1 MPLNI
6 NRRQFFLKSSKGL
19 IASTTSSL
27 SIKSFGAVFD
37 YARETKLVDSG
48 LSTKQWDM
56 LFAVQNHL
64 FPSEPGIPGAQDIN
78 ALAYFRSIITDP
90 EYDQNDRVFAKT
102 GLIELEALSNKM
114 MKLSFIELS
123 TEQKEQVLRIFEKQ
137 VNGYP
142 WITTQLN
149 YILEALLTDPLY
161 GGNPNEIGWKWLEHT
176 PGFPRPNIQYFDL

>member
-1 MPLNI
+1 M
-6 NRRQFFLKSSKGL
+6 NRRQFFIKSSASL

-27 SIKSFGAVFD
+27 SMNSFGAAFD
-37 YARETKLVDSG
+37 ETWDKKLVDSG
-48 LSTKQWDM
+48 LSPDQWDM

-64 FPSEPGIPGAQDIN
+64 FPSEPGIPGAQDVN

-90 EYDQNDRVFAKT
+90 AYDESDRLFAKT
-102 GLIELEALSNKM
+102 GLVELELISKKIAQ
-114 MKLSFIELS
+114 LSFIQLS
-123 TEQKEQVLRIFEKQ
+123 VEQKELVLRTFEKQ

-176 PGFPRPNIQYFDL
+176 PGLPRPTIQYFDL